1 MSMLTALKKFKE
13 GLYRRINSWL
23 YTDERVIYFLDVG
36 TNSHAA
42 PEEDGTVL
50 DYECIES
57 FDDED
62 LAMIESQEKD
72 STKEEILG
80 VTGVYSE
87 KEIFIVYSMKTIKD
101 YTFAMNPL
109 IVWSEIMDIAKHEAF
124 HVRQYRYLLK
134 HGGLEALSRVKE
146 YMATTPYEDN
156 MIEIGAYAYQIY
168 NEEQDFSAE
177 FDRFINPERYEVK
190 AS

>member
-1 MSMLTALKKFKE
+1 MLTALKKFKE
-13 GLYRRINSWL
+13 GLYRKINGWL
-23 YTDERVIYFLDVG
+23 YTDKRVEYFLEVG

-42 PEEDGTVL
+42 LEEDGTIL
-50 DYECIES
+50 EYECIES
-57 FDDED
+57 FDDEE
-62 LAMIESQEKD
+62 LAMIESQEKG
-72 STKEEILG
+72 STAEEILG
-80 VTGVYSE
+80 ITSVYTE
-87 KEIFIVYSMKTIKD
+87 KEIYILYSLKTIKN
-101 YTFAMNPL
+101 YVFSMNPL

-177 FDRFINPERYEVK
+177 FDRFIYPEKYEAKV
-190 AS
+190 S

>member
-1 MSMLTALKKFKE
+1 MSVLTALKKFKE

-23 YTDERVIYFLDVG
+23 YTDKRIIYFLDVG

-57 FDDED
+57 FDDEE
-62 LAMIESQEKD
+62 LVMIESQEKD

-80 VTGVYSE
+80 ITAVYSE
-87 KEIFIVYSMKTIKD
+87 KEIYILYSMKTIKD
-101 YTFAMNPL
+101 YVFSMNPL

-134 HGGLEALSRVKE
+134 HGGMKAVKRVKE

-177 FDRFINPERYEVK
+177 FDRFIYPEKYEAKV
-190 AS
+190 S

>member
-109 IVWSEIMDIAKHEAF
+109 IVWSEIMDIAKHEAY
-124 HVRQYRYLLK
+124 HVRQYRYILK
-134 HGGLEALSRVKE
+134 HGGLEAVKRVKE

>member
-1 MSMLTALKKFKE
+1 MSVLTALKKFKE

-23 YTDERVIYFLDVG
+23 YTDKRIIYFLDVG

-57 FDDED
+57 FDDEE
-62 LAMIESQEKD
+62 LVMIESQEKD

-80 VTGVYSE
+80 ITAVYSE
-87 KEIFIVYSMKTIKD
+87 KEIYILYSMKTIKD
-101 YTFAMNPL
+101 YVFLMNPL
-109 IVWSEIMDIAKHEAF
+109 IVWSEIMDIAKHEAY
-124 HVRQYRYLLK
+124 HVRQYRYILK
-134 HGGLEALSRVKE
+134 HGGMEAVKRVKE
-146 YMATTPYEDN
+146 YMSTTPYEDN

-168 NEEQDFSAE
+168 DKEQDFSSE
-177 FDRFINPERYEVK
+177 FDRFINPERYELK

>member
-1 MSMLTALKKFKE
+1 MLTALKKFKE

-23 YTDERVIYFLDVG
+23 YTDKRVIYFLDVG

-57 FDDED
+57 FDDEE
-62 LAMIESQEKD
+62 LVMIESQEKD

-80 VTGVYSE
+80 ITAVYNE
-87 KEIFIVYSMKTIKD
+87 KEIYIVYSLETIKD
-101 YTFAMNPL
+101 YVFSMNPL

-134 HGGLEALSRVKE
+134 HGGMKAVKRVKE

-177 FDRFINPERYEVK
+177 FDRFIYPEKYEAKV
-190 AS
+190 S

>member
-1 MSMLTALKKFKE
+1 MLTALKKFKE
-13 GLYRRINSWL
+13 GLYRRINIWL
-23 YTDERVIYFLDVG
+23 YTDKRVIYFLDVG

-42 PEEDGTVL
+42 PEEDGTIL
-50 DYECIES
+50 EYECIES
-57 FDDED
+57 FDDEE
-62 LAMIESQEKD
+62 LAMIESQEKG
-72 STKEEILG
+72 STAEEILG
-80 VTGVYSE
+80 ITSVYTE
-87 KEIFIVYSMKTIKD
+87 KEIYILYSLKTIKD
-101 YTFAMNPL
+101 YVFSMNPL

-168 NEEQDFSAE
+168 DKEQDFSSE
-177 FDRFINPERYEVK
+177 FARFINPERYEVK

>member
-1 MSMLTALKKFKE
+1 MLTALKKFKE

-23 YTDERVIYFLDVG
+23 YTDKRLIYFLDVG

-62 LAMIESQEKD
+62 LAMIESQEKN

-109 IVWSEIMDIAKHEAF
+109 IVWSEIMDIAKHEAY
-124 HVRQYRYLLK
+124 HVRQYRYILK
-134 HGGLEALSRVKE
+134 HGGLEAVKRVKE

-168 NEEQDFSAE
+168 DKEQNFSSE
-177 FDRFINPERYEVK
+177 FDRFINPERHEVK